1 MSKTIKTILILGVIG
16 LLTGGTVGYFMY
28 NKPHANV
35 ASMEADHI
43 LTAAQ
48 LHQQVIAKD
57 ATATDEFADK
67 IFEVTGKL
75 VKLEMTS
82 DSTANLFMSIEGADM
97 SNVIGS
103 MDAAYVADAQSLKV
117 GDEIVLKGIFAGVN
131 KFEDPDFGIST
142 TDIQLTRCVLP
153 KK

>member
-1 MSKTIKTILILGVIG
+1 MNKTIKTILILGIIG
-16 LLTGGTVGYFMY
+16 LITGGTVGFFMY

-35 ASMEADHI
+35 ASLEADFV
-43 LTAAQ
+43 LSAAQ
-48 LHQQVIAKD
+48 LHQQVVDKD
-57 ATATDEFADK
+57 ETAADEFADK
-67 IFEVTGKL
+67 IFEVNGKL
-75 VKLEMTS
+75 AKLEMTS
-82 DSTANLFMSIEGADM
+82 DSTANIFMTIEGAEM

-103 MDAAYVADAQSLKV
+103 LDADHVADAQKLKV
-117 GDEIVLKGIFAGVN
+117 GDDIVLKGIFAGVN

>member
-1 MSKTIKTILILGVIG
+1 MNKTIKTILLLGVIG
-16 LLTGGTVGYFMY
+16 LITGGAVGFFMY

-35 ASMEADHI
+35 ASMEADYI

-48 LHQQVIAKD
+48 LHQQVVDKD
-57 ATATDEFADK
+57 ATANDEFADK
-67 IFEVTGKL
+67 IFEVTGNL
-75 VKLEMTS
+75 VKVEMTS
-82 DSTANLFMSIEGADM
+82 DSTANVFMSIEGADM

-103 MDAAYVADAQSLKV
+103 MNMEYVGQAKELKE
-117 GDEIVLKGIFAGVN
+117 GDPIVLKGIFAGVN
-131 KFEDPDFGIST
+131 KFEDPDFGISS